1 MSKRITSLSSTTVI
15 HFHKEIEKHEATTIH
30 KCIDKSVRENFHNY
44 FKLRSHNMNTRYNN
58 ISLELRK
65 CNLEFS
71 KCNFY
76 YMGAKIYHALPREI
90 RELEDEN
97 FY

>member
-1 MSKRITSLSSTTVI
+1 
-15 HFHKEIEKHEATTIH
+15 
-30 KCIDKSVRENFHNY
+30 
-44 FKLRSHNMNTRYNN
+44 MNTRYNN

-65 CNLEFS
+65 CKLEFS

-76 YMGAKIYHALPREI
+76 YMGAKIYHALPREL